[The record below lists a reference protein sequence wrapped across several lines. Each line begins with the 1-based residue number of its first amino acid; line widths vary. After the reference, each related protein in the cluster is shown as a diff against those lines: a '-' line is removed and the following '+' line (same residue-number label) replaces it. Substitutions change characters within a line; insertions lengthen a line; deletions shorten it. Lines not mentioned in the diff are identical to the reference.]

1 MEPGLFDILCLE
13 SIPKDDIPCFLS
25 LQGLINRED
34 PRIYFLPTRAGFET
48 HWIDWYRKYGLEG
61 REVSP
66 EGLLSSYAN
75 QARGYI
81 VYDPEMPDSLNV
93 AIALAGVEDALVC
106 RPSGAPKLEAL
117 GLSCIADFSLKWP
130 HKILASRWAVQ
141 QVLPRCDLS
150 LLANYDQ
157 EEGLRPFPTM
167 DFLVARKGFCLGLSV
182 NDADYPD
189 EAEIWDEVQTIA
201 PDHAMMI
208 GWHTK
213 RDSEATHVYFCS
225 RHNIHVY
232 CAFAWN
238 MSFHQHVKAKKNF
251 VQEHSPRKRSD
262 PEARYVTITLSDGD
276 SWHSMCDGQKKFWS
290 HPKRGEVPLGWEV
303 APIFA
308 CVAPAV
314 LEYYYETRTKNDYL
328 VCGPSGIG
336 YNYLSGFPD
345 WKGYLRRSAELM
357 RETSLKTIWTINRI
371 VRHLPGGAI
380 EHQLK
385 GGAISYSRQQMEEF
399 GGIKDQKGA
408 DLVDA
413 EVIERYMEHVP
424 EAYGFF
430 QGWER
435 IPGENPRMA
444 QGKLWCPTAALV
456 RDDIDA
462 VIREFEESAA
472 AQPLPAFVSA
482 HVNCYK
488 ADMDVVIETVRRLE
502 QKGFCV
508 VKPDEFLRLARDAYE
523 RTDESSSDDELSLLM

>member
-1 MEPGLFDILCLE
+1 MSPELFHVLFLE
-13 SIPKDDIPCFLS
+13 SVPEEDIPCFLS
-25 LQGLINRED
+25 LQGIVNRD
-34 PRIYFLPTRAGFET
+34 APRIYLFPKPDGFEK
-48 HWIDWYRKYGLEG
+48 HWIEWYKSYGLEG
-61 REVSP
+61 EEVTA
-66 EGLLSSYAN
+66 ENLLSTYAN
-75 QARGYI
+75 RARGYI
-81 VYDPEMPDSLNV
+81 VYDPETPDSLNA
-93 AIALAGVEDALVC
+93 AIALAGVESALVC
-106 RPSGAPKLEAL
+106 HPSSAPKLDSL
-117 GLSCIADFSLKWP
+117 GLSLLADFSGKWEN
-130 HKILASRWAVQ
+130 KISAAQWAVQ
-141 QVLPRCDLS
+141 NILPRCDLAI
-150 LLANYDQ
+150 LANYFQ
-157 EEGLRPFPTM
+157 EEGPRPFPTM

-189 EAEIWDEVQTIA
+189 EARIWDEVQTKA
-201 PDHAMMI
+201 PDHAMML

-213 RDSEATHVYFCS
+213 KDSEATHVYFCS
-225 RHNIHVY
+225 RHNIQVY

-238 MSFHQHVKAKKNF
+238 MSFHQHVKAKKSY
-251 VQEHSPRKRSD
+251 VQEHSRRKRSD
-262 PEARYVTITLSDGD
+262 PGARYATITLSDGD

-290 HPKRGEVPLGWEV
+290 HPRRGEVPLGWEV

-308 CVAPAV
+308 RVAPAV
-314 LEYYYETRTKNDYL
+314 LEYYYETRTENDYL

-357 RETSLKTIWTINRI
+357 RETSLKTIWTINRV

-385 GGAISYSRQQMEEF
+385 GGAISYSRKQMEEF
-399 GGIKDQKGA
+399 GGVKDQKGA

-413 EVIERYMEHVP
+413 EVIERYMKYIP

-435 IPGENPRMA
+435 IPGENPRIVN
-444 QGKLWCPTAALV
+444 GKLWCPSGALV

-462 VIREFEESAA
+462 VMREFEESAS
-472 AQPLPAFVSA
+472 AQSLPAFVSA

-488 ADMDVVIETVRRLE
+488 ADMDVVIETVRRLK
-502 QKGFCV
+502 QKGFSV

-523 RTDESSSDDELSLLM
+523 RKEESHSDDELSFMM